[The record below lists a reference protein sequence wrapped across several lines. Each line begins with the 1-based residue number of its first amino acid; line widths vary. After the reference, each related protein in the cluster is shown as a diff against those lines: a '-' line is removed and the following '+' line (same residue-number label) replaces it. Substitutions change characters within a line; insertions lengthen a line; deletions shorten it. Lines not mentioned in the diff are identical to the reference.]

1 MHRLALPLALVIAL
15 GACSSPPSDQK
26 PAADATKAAAPT
38 TQPAAAPAATA
49 PAAAALPPEGACGDQ
64 SALPKE
70 ERLANTPRWTTASE
84 VENFGYDV
92 FRGDAEEGPFT
103 KLTESPL
110 AGAGTT
116 DETKKYEFRDD
127 TIDPC
132 KDYWYYVESISTTGV
147 REKFTPVFKAAAK
160 RRPAGGAAAK

>member
-1 MHRLALPLALVIAL
+1 MRRFAIPLVVAVVL
-15 GACSSPPSDQK
+15 GACSAPPSEQK
-26 PAADATKAAAPT
+26 PAADASKTAPA
-38 TQPAAAPAATA
+38 PAAAPVAETT
-49 PAAAALPPEGACGDQ
+49 PPPVAAAPLPEGACGDQ
-64 SALPKE
+64 GAVAKE
-70 ERLANTPRWTTASE
+70 QRLANTPRWTTASE

-92 FRGDAEEGPFT
+92 FRGDAEEGPFA

-147 REKFTPVFKAAAK
+147 REKFTPVFKAPAK
-160 RRPAGGAAAK
+160 RRAAVAK

>member
-1 MHRLALPLALVIAL
+1 MRRLVLPLALALVL
-15 GACSSPPSDQK
+15 GACSAPPSDQK
-26 PAADATKAAAPT
+26 PAAEAKPAAPAAAADTKAAAP
-38 TQPAAAPAATA
+38 PAAEAPAA
-49 PAAAALPPEGACGDQ
+49 PVPEGACGDQ
-64 SALPKE
+64 GAVAKDQ
-70 ERLANTPRWTTASE
+70 RLTNTPRWTTASE

-92 FRGDAEEGPFT
+92 FRGDAEQGPFT
-103 KLTESPL
+103 KLTESPI

-147 REKFTPVFKAAAK
+147 REKFTPVFKAPAK
-160 RRPAGGAAAK
+160 RRAAAK